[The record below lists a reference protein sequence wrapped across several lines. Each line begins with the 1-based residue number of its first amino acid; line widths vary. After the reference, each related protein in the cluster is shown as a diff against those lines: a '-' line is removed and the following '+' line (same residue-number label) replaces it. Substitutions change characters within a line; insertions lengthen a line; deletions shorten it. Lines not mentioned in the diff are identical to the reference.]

1 MTEKTLTKAAA
12 SFRLAAD
19 RLSGSSAAL
28 TASAIV
34 ASALAG
40 VAVYVLPEA
49 SRWLAG
55 IAFALAAA
63 AAIRALAAH
72 IRSHPDRERFVSAIV
87 NRLPSRELSVTLAAA
102 AICVGI
108 GVLAARTTRTL
119 QPALWAIPLTVM
131 LATPLAIALRRRKF
145 DLFEPI
151 WPVLLFLWLQFPGQA
166 LYLTLVA
173 DYRFGLLPLDRWVDL
188 LTQALVSCMF
198 GTAAFLIGY
207 YRMPVRVRSLV
218 GRAPRWPGQV
228 DRARLKIAIVALTG
242 LAIAGYVI
250 FMGSPAGLIDF
261 LANLQSHNVAFRGR
275 YHLYFAIQLSIV
287 ASLLWLAVGV
297 QSRKQLAMLA
307 AHATFTFVLVA
318 SLGGR
323 GLALSVLEM
332 ALVIYNYRFRR
343 LRPAHVAAFGLVAV
357 VLLVLAGTYR
367 SYTGEVQSG
376 KQQAIQTGR
385 AYQQPDLSSRLVES
399 LAPRHFADELFQY
412 DYSSLDIYVLLID
425 RMPGELSLAWGST
438 FVDLPLRF
446 VPRSLLPDKS
456 YPFSTRINQQL
467 FGAERSGKKASLI
480 GEAFYNFHFPGIIL
494 VMWLYGV
501 LAQAL
506 YTYLRSGTRTVGV
519 VLIYAILYKWI
530 WSLNGGGFSEVTVYS
545 AALLVPAVAALWFI
559 GCAGPAGRTGETSSP
574 RSSA

>member
-1 MTEKTLTKAAA
+1 MSKRALTQATATVAQAAG
-12 SFRLAAD
+12 RL
-19 RLSGSSAAL
+19 RGSSVAL
-28 TASAIV
+28 TAGALV

-40 VAVYVLPEA
+40 VVVYELPISA
-49 SRWLAG
+49 WWLAG
-55 IAFALAAA
+55 IALGAAVTVAIALS
-63 AAIRALAAH
+63 AAH
-72 IRSHPDRERFVSAIV
+72 ARSHPDAETIGSSIASRLPLSARSITLCSVVVSA
-87 NRLPSRELSVTLAAA
+87 
-102 AICVGI
+102 GF
-108 GVLAARTTRTL
+108 GVLAARTSWAL
-119 QPALWAIPLTVM
+119 QPVLWAIPLTVM
-131 LATPLAIALRRRKF
+131 LATPLVIALRRRKF

-166 LYLTLVA
+166 LYLGLVS
-173 DYRFGLLPLDRWVDL
+173 DYGFGLLPLDRWANL

-198 GTAAFLIGY
+198 GTAAFLVGY
-207 YRMPVRVRSLV
+207 YRMPGRVRSLV

-228 DRARLKIAIVALTG
+228 DRARLKIAIAVLTG
-242 LAIAGYVI
+242 IAIAGYAI
-250 FMGSPAGLIDF
+250 FMGSPAGFVDF
-261 LANLQSHNVAFRGR
+261 VENLKSHNVAFRGK

-297 QSRKQLAMLA
+297 RSRKQFAMLA
-307 AHATFTFVLVA
+307 AHAALTFVLIA

-323 GLALSVLEM
+323 GLALSVIEM
-332 ALVIYNYRFRR
+332 AFVIYNYRIRR
-343 LRPAHVAAFGLVAV
+343 LRPAYVAAFGLVAV
-357 VLLVLAGTYR
+357 VFLVLAGTYR

-376 KQQAIQTGR
+376 KQQALQTGR
-385 AYQQPDLSSRLVES
+385 AYQQPDLSKRLVAS

-446 VPRSLLPDKS
+446 VPRSVWQDKP
-456 YPFSTRINQQL
+456 YPFSTKINQQL

-506 YTYLRSGTRTVGV
+506 YTYLRSGTRTIGV
-519 VLIYAILYKWI
+519 VLIYAIVYKWI

-545 AALLVPAVAALWFI
+545 AALLIPAVAALWFV
-559 GCAGPAGRTGETSSP
+559 GCAGPAAKATEASSTESSP
-574 RSSA
+574 